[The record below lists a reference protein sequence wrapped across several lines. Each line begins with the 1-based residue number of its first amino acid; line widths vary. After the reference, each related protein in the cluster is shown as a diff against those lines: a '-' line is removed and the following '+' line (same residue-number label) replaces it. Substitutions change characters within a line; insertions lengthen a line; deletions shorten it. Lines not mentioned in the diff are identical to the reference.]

1 MSPSSTRPPVEEKP
15 LGVDAAA
22 LQSADRRSVTSSGD
36 GLQSWSGMTTPPRVE
51 DRPLLDRLAE
61 QAGTTGRLTDAAK
74 CLFVQALMSVAAG
87 TYGLTAVVLD
97 GWPFFRPSE
106 LEEVR
111 ASAPW
116 SVVILLVWPLMLIPT
131 LRLVRAQDS
140 DPRPVLTHVTAIY
153 YALNIAFFSYVTGP
167 FSAPSGFALLAG
179 VTTGMIFF
187 ERRVLVAGMIFHVLG
202 IAAIAWLSH
211 ANFLPF
217 ETLYMAST
225 GGRGLDP
232 DWLLRSTVATV
243 ALSLIVFPFLGMIV
257 SSWHYRERRL
267 EHAAQTDALTGI
279 YNRGYVMDVLDR
291 AFARASDKRPL
302 SVVMVDI
309 DHFKRVNDD
318 HGHLIGD
325 EVLRQ
330 VASTLQVSL
339 RKNDTLGRFGGEE
352 FLLVLPGIGH
362 GEARVVA
369 ERCRTAV
376 AALDFGVP
384 TAKAEGGRLRVTA
397 SFGIATLPPTYARVE
412 TLLDVADA
420 ALYEAKRSG
429 RNRVVSDRDQLA
441 PADLSAEATG

>member
-1 MSPSSTRPPVEEKP
+1 MSPSSTRPPEEPKS
-15 LGVDAAA
+15 LSSDAVA
-22 LQSADRRSVTSSGD
+22 LRSAERRSLSSSGD
-36 GLQSWSGMTTPPRVE
+36 GLSSWSGLTTPTRVE

-61 QAGTTGRLTDAAK
+61 KAGTTGRLTDAAK

-106 LEEVR
+106 LQEVQ

-187 ERRVLVAGMIFHVLG
+187 ERRVLLAGMAFHVLG

-211 ANFLPF
+211 EGHLPF

-225 GGRGLDP
+225 AGRGLDP

-279 YNRGYVMDVLDR
+279 FNRGYVMDVLDR
-291 AFARASDKRPL
+291 AFARASTKRPL

-330 VASTLQVSL
+330 VAGALQLVL

-352 FLLVLPGIGH
+352 FLVVLPGIGD

-369 ERCRTAV
+369 ERCRVAV

-384 TAKAEGGRLRVTA
+384 SVREDHGRLKVTA
-397 SFGIATLPPTYARVE
+397 SFGIATLPPVYATVE

-420 ALYEAKRSG
+420 ALYEAKRGG

-441 PADLSAEATG
+441 AEDLAADAG

>member
-1 MSPSSTRPPVEEKP
+1 MSPSSTRPPEEEKS
-15 LGVDAAA
+15 LSSDAAA
-22 LQSADRRSVTSSGD
+22 LRSAERRSFASGD
-36 GLQSWSGMTTPPRVE
+36 GLQSWSGMTTPPNVE

-61 QAGTTGRLTDAAK
+61 KAGTTGRLTDAAK

-87 TYGLTAVVLD
+87 TYGITAVMLN
-97 GWPFFRPSE
+97 GWPFFRASE
-106 LEEVR
+106 LQQVR

-116 SVVILLVWPLMLIPT
+116 TVVILLVWPLLLVPT

-153 YALNIAFFSYVTGP
+153 YAVNIAFFSYVTGP

-187 ERRVLVAGMIFHVLG
+187 ERRVLIAGMVFHVFG
-202 IAAIAWLSH
+202 IVAIAWLSH
-211 ANFLPF
+211 AGYLPF

-291 AFARASDKRPL
+291 AFARASAKRPL

-309 DHFKRVNDD
+309 DFFKRVNDD

-330 VASTLQVSL
+330 VAGALQQAL

-352 FLLVLPGIGH
+352 FLLVLPGIGD

-369 ERCRTAV
+369 ERCRVAV

-384 TAKAEGGRLRVTA
+384 SGRIEGGRLKVTA
-397 SFGIATLPPTYARVE
+397 SFGIATLPPVYATVE

-420 ALYEAKRSG
+420 ALYEAKRGG
-429 RNRVVSDRDQLA
+429 RNSVVSDRDSMA
-441 PADLSAEATG
+441 NHGEATG